1 MLRTRALFNNL
12 IDISLRWNTTFL
24 CDSSGQSAIK
34 LSKCDLHYCYS
45 SALYG
50 WIAETTQEQNQK
62 LDSPCDEAAATW
74 MPRWCNIPSQ
84 PRILSAN
91 SNTEDIT
98 GLQYAYWIA
107 FTVKFTSFFGKSIQE
122 MNYLRPEILDTWL
135 EGVLQRFQLIKIP
148 KLLHLSTVL
157 GNTWASS
164 SEGYKGPHL
173 KQYLTGKLLKLTST
187 SD

>member
-91 SNTEDIT
+91 SNTEDRFAICI
-98 GLQYAYWIA
+98 LNNIHCEIHHC
-107 FTVKFTSFFGKSIQE
+107 FFGKSIQE

-135 EGVLQRFQLIKIP
+135 EGVLQRFQLIKIKILP
-148 KLLHLSTVL
+148 VAHFGQQQIVKS
-157 GNTWASS
+157 
-164 SEGYKGPHL
+164 
-173 KQYLTGKLLKLTST
+173 
-187 SD
+187 